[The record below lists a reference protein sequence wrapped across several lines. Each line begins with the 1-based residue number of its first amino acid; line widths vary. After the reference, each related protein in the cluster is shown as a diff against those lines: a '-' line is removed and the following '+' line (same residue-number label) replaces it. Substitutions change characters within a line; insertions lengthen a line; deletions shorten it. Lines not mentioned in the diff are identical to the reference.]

1 MTTDP
6 VESPCVRECVIDS
19 GSGFCRGCYRTL
31 QEISYWT
38 TYTPAQQRAL
48 LAELE
53 QRKTVA
59 PH

>member
-1 MTTDP
+1 MDDA
-6 VESPCVRECVIDS
+6 VESPCIRECVIDDA
-19 GSGFCRGCYRTL
+19 SGFCRGCYRTL
-31 QEISYWT
+31 REISYWT

-48 LAELE
+48 LAALE